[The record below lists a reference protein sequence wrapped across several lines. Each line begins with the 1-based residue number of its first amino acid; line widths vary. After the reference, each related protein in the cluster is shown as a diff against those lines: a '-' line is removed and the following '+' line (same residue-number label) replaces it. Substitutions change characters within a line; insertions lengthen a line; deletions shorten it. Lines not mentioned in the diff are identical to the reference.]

1 MWSVLPV
8 FTLFPFRQP
17 RPASF
22 KPGSPGLCFDASMAV
37 PSPRAAS
44 DVACTV
50 WTASQLMK
58 TSQSHHD
65 IGQLDAMCEDCSR
78 ACICFL
84 QWRLLPRRLQSTVCL
99 PGQSKRASTLATMA
113 SRRPLT
119 SLFPDLWSPMLSSAS
134 VPASV
139 DMLASNSV
147 HLPRLTQVEEH
158 HLVTT
163 SGVGQTSRR
172 LLLTRNTPLF
182 MASP

>member
-1 MWSVLPV
+1 MPV

-17 RPASF
+17 RLASF
-22 KPGSPGLCFDASMAV
+22 LPENPALCFDASMTV

-44 DVACTV
+44 YVVYTV

-58 TSQSHHD
+58 TSKSHHD

-84 QWRLLPRRLQSTVCL
+84 QWRLLPRRAAGDRLPPWTV
-99 PGQSKRASTLATMA
+99 KRASTLATTA
-113 SRRPLT
+113 LRWSRVSPC
-119 SLFPDLWSPMLSSAS
+119 PDVWSPMLSNAS

-139 DMLASNSV
+139 AMPASNPETPPP
-147 HLPRLTQVEEH
+147 LDAVEDH

-172 LLLTRNTPLF
+172 LLLTRNTPLSS
-182 MASP
+182 ASP